1 MQRKSSPEEDATFL
15 SQITWWWQNGQ
26 IWHGW
31 RRTLTYDDLADLN
44 SGDKSESVVPSF
56 QKNWSNELK
65 NAQSVA
71 VYLYAG
77 FYIIRTF
84 SILLW

>member
-31 RRTLTYDDLADLN
+31 LHTLTYDDLADLN
-44 SGDKSESVVPSF
+44 FRDKSERVVPSF
-56 QKNWSNELK
+56 QKNWSSKLI
-65 NAQSVA
+65 NARSVS
-71 VYLYAG
+71 YT
-77 FYIIRTF
+77 I
-84 SILLW
+84 